1 MPPAAGVAV
10 SELLPRWPTKY
21 LRTAFVARAAK
32 PAVTQFAPWTGPWTK
47 TGGSMCCREKAR
59 AVAWS
64 RHGLA
69 ICIFVLVPSIWPQ
82 TSHKAPLYG
91 SAYPPISKSGGGQIW
106 IETIYLPPVTT
117 GPWAPAWSPDAREI
131 VFSMQGSL
139 WKVPAGGGEAVQVT
153 SGPHYDSEPSWSPDG
168 TQIAFTRDTGK
179 VIEIWLVNADGS
191 DPRQLTHAAAISVNP
206 RWSPIGDA
214 ILHTSSAGGESL
226 GLWAVSPR
234 DGSARAVLVDSFQNL
249 SGAWSADGK
258 EIVFVSN
265 RRWEGK
271 SIPGS
276 GGIWKLRV
284 GAREPTLLQQEET
297 FYQARPVWSPDG
309 GKIAYVSFRGGDHQL
324 WLLSPNLGNP
334 SRLTF
339 YESEAFAPAWSFD
352 GRKIAFVSNFGGKF
366 TLRTVS
372 ATGGPSSEVN
382 ITGLKH
388 RYPVGRLQ
396 VVVRDAAT
404 GLQVAGRVYLQASDG
419 KSYAPLG
426 SFHRALA
433 VTNEHYFH
441 TAGSFSLNLPAG
453 RATVEVMRGFEYRP
467 KKKDVEIVAGQT
479 RKLEIALTRLANL
492 QARGWYSGDTHV
504 HSETFGTLAMTPQLL
519 LQEAESEDLHVINN
533 LIHNQETRILGIQL
547 FKGKLDAAS
556 RSGRLLYTNQEYR
569 ESFPGH
575 LALLNL
581 KAVVF
586 PSYVGS
592 TRVNAYPALSQV
604 LDAAHAQG
612 AVGGFVHPFYGEGSN
627 LPRRSREFP
636 ITVALGKLDFY
647 DVMSSWS
654 DDLDTSEKWYRALN
668 LGFRIPATAGTD
680 SFPDVW
686 RSPAMGMVR
695 VYAQSGSPLTYDG
708 WLRGVTAGRTF
719 VTNGPLLF
727 LKVEGKGPGDTL
739 QFAPGQ
745 SSSVSVE
752 ADATSIVPMER
763 LDILQNGKVVHTV
776 KSENPF
782 QVKLVTTLTVE
793 RSGWLAAR
801 VTGPPGEHF
810 LMDNPVFA
818 HTSPVYLSVT
828 GAPARSPED
837 ARYFLGWI
845 DEMLKIL
852 EEASCERRGSITA
865 CFDTAVQK
873 EEVVAY
879 WRKAREVYSRLAGE

>member
-1 MPPAAGVAV
+1 MSGKEKKTKVISLSRCAGVFMV
-10 SELLPRWPTKY
+10 SVVCISL
-21 LRTAFVARAAK
+21 A
-32 PAVTQFAPWTGPWTK
+32 PAPGTQ
-47 TGGSMCCREKAR
+47 S
-59 AVAWS
+59 
-64 RHGLA
+64 
-69 ICIFVLVPSIWPQ
+69 
-82 TSHKAPLYG
+82 SHRAPLYG
-91 SAYPPISKSGGGQIW
+91 TAYPPISKSGGGQIW
-106 IETIYLPPVTT
+106 VETIYLPPVTT
-117 GPWAPAWSPDAREI
+117 GPWAPTWSPDAREI
-131 VFSMQGSL
+131 AFSMQGSL
-139 WKVPAGGGEAVQVT
+139 WKVPADGGEAVQIT
-153 SGPHYDSEPSWSPDG
+153 SGPHYDSEPAWSPDG
-168 TQIAFTRDTGK
+168 KQIAFTRDTGK
-179 VIEIWLVNADGS
+179 VIEVWLVNNDGS
-191 DPRQLTHAAAISVNP
+191 DPRQMTRAAAISVNP
-206 RWSPIGDA
+206 RWSPSGDA

-226 GLWAVSPR
+226 GLWSVSLR
-234 DGSARAVLVDSFQNL
+234 DGTSRPILVDRSQNL
-249 SGAWSADGK
+249 SGCWSADGK

-271 SIPGS
+271 SIPGT
-276 GGIWKLRV
+276 GGIWKLRL

-309 GKIAYVSFRGGDHQL
+309 GKILYVSFRGGNHQL
-324 WLLSPNLGNP
+324 WLLSPNSGNP
-334 SRLTF
+334 AQLTF
-339 YESEAFAPAWSFD
+339 NESESFVPAWSSD
-352 GRKIAFVSNFGGKF
+352 SRKIAFVSNAGGKF
-366 TLRTVS
+366 TLRTLP
-372 ATGGPSSEVN
+372 ATGGVSTEVK

-396 VVVRDAAT
+396 VLVRDAAT
-404 GLQVAGRVYLQASDG
+404 GLQAAGRVYLKASDG

-426 SFHRALA
+426 AFHRALA

-441 TAGSFSLNLPAG
+441 TPGSFSLELPAG

-467 KKKDVEIVAGQT
+467 QEKEVEIVAGQT

-492 QARGWYSGDTHV
+492 PARGWYSGDTHV
-504 HSETFGTLAMTPQLL
+504 HSQTFGTLAVTPPLL
-519 LQEAESEDLHVINN
+519 LHEAESEDLHVINN
-533 LIHNQETRILGIQL
+533 LIHNQETRILGIEL
-547 FKGKLDAAS
+547 FRGKLDAAS
-556 RSGRLLYTNQEYR
+556 RPGRLLYTNQEYR

-581 KAVVF
+581 KSVVF

-612 AVGGFVHPFYGEGSN
+612 AVGGFVHPFYGDGSN

-654 DDLDTSEKWYRALN
+654 DDLDTSDKWYRVLN

-695 VYAQSGSPLTYDG
+695 VYVHSGSPLTYDS
-708 WLRGVTAGRTF
+708 WLRGVTAGPTF

-727 LKVEGKGPGDTL
+727 LKVEGKEPGEVL
-739 QFAPGQ
+739 QFASGQ
-745 SSSVSVE
+745 PPSVRVE
-752 ADATSIVPMER
+752 AEATSFVPMEK
-763 LDILQNGKVVHTV
+763 LEILQNGKVVHTV
-776 KSENPF
+776 KPDDPF
-782 QVKLVTTLTVE
+782 QVKLATTLAVD

-818 HTSPVYLSVT
+818 HTSPIYLSVG
-828 GAPARSPED
+828 GAPVRSPED

-845 DEMLKIL
+845 DEMIKIL
-852 EEASCERRGSITA
+852 EEGSCERRGSVTA
-865 CFDTAVQK
+865 CFDSAIQK

-879 WRKAREVYSRLAGE
+879 WRKAREVYARLAGE